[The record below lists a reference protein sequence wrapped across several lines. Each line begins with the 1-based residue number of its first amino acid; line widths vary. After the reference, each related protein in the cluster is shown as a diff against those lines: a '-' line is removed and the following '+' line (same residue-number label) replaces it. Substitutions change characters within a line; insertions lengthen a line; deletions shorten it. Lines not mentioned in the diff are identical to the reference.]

1 MNNIKMNELKVG
13 TCLQHWFPRTYC
25 QNKYYPVNPYPYIT
39 LLTHQCPLLPVWPQ
53 CVAKVLPRPV
63 LQTQQ
68 ILVTSTSHI
77 SVVLQDHSKTTQKEH
92 LPPILLSAE
101 Q

>member
-39 LLTHQCPLLPVWPQ
+39 LLTHQCPLLPV
-53 CVAKVLPRPV
+53 
-63 LQTQQ
+63 
-68 ILVTSTSHI
+68 
-77 SVVLQDHSKTTQKEH
+77 
-92 LPPILLSAE
+92 
-101 Q
+101 